1 MSSIDRVY
9 IVASMG
15 TGGADV
21 LKRNGVMK
29 AICKTPRGAVTAF
42 NPALKRVSIKV
53 AETEKEGVTVFST
66 GSRGDIVVID
76 LLLLHSAR
84 CLTRD

>member
-1 MSSIDRVY
+1 MSQIDRVY
-9 IVASMG
+9 VVVSIG

-29 AICKTPRGAVTAF
+29 AICKTPRDAVTAF
-42 NPALKRVSIKV
+42 NPSLRRVSVKV
-53 AETEKEGVTVFST
+53 AETKSEGVTVFST
-66 GSRGDIVVID
+66 GGRRDIMVID

-84 CLTRD
+84 CSTQG